1 MNPNIN
7 TNMASTS
14 TQTEVFEISDPTKTG
29 NSLSNITTGI
39 GNFLDGASNIASL
52 TVTLDSVEK
61 EKAEYNGFTANTG
74 SQSASYT
81 GSNHFLNSVS
91 QADMYTTTTQ
101 KGFRLKGQYHLND
114 IARTN
119 VTSYIGPA
127 KSAPYVLNIAFTRTQ
142 PTYSANYTTNVYVDD
157 LSVSPS
163 KDGSNSSDTITVRAV
178 SNCMG
183 IPSVT
188 KFDLLCVRKYDDIN
202 STNGF
207 IRGDTKIA
215 NFGTINNVGG
225 DSATNLEISTI
236 NNTGSYTYD
245 SVNGYSNGS
254 GKLYHTR
261 DLNSSSSISFNETI
275 YSLYGS
281 TSITN
286 NVNFNHYV
294 DKNSFTTWNGTTFTP
309 SLTLT
314 DIYEVDG
321 TNISYLDSDLRSL
334 SANTYTSH
342 NTVVSAHT
350 LLYINGKF
358 QTNTSSSYPTISN
371 YNWDSVG
378 VNAYSDGTYGVD
390 LTGSSSGTD
399 KYKWIAFKFNQ
410 LNTNGGSQSSGQ
422 YSFNGT
428 TYDVLKNTDNVKYLS
443 LKSMLVTSE
452 LFDSNTISKLVD
464 STTQDV
470 VGIIQ
475 ATKVNTTNTVIGY
488 TKESFAS
495 GGGEWLI
502 YGTTSRSYGDTI
514 SNPGSYSCYVING
527 NDYGFYISPTAIND
541 DLILYIGL
549 KNTVAL

>member
-1 MNPNIN
+1 
-7 TNMASTS
+7 MASTS

-29 NSLSNITTGI
+29 NSLSSITTGV
-39 GNFLDGASNIASL
+39 GRLLDGVTNIASL

-61 EKAEYNGFTANTG
+61 EKVEYNGFTANTG
-74 SQSASYT
+74 SQSVTYT
-81 GSNHFLNSVS
+81 GSNNFLSSVTQS
-91 QADMYTTTTQ
+91 DMYTTATQ

-119 VTSYIGPA
+119 VTSYIGSA
-127 KSAPYVLNIAFTRTQ
+127 KSTPYVLNVSFTRTQ
-142 PTYSANYTTNVYVDD
+142 PTYNVNSTTNVYVDD

-163 KDGSNSSDTITVRAV
+163 KDDNNSSDTITVRAA

-188 KFDLLCVRKYDDIN
+188 QFDLLCVRKYDNIN
-202 STNGF
+202 STHGF

-215 NFGTINNVGG
+215 DFGTISNVGG
-225 DSATNLEISTI
+225 DSTTNLAISTVD
-236 NNTGSYTYD
+236 NTGSYTYN
-245 SVNGYSNGS
+245 SVSGYTNGS

-286 NVNFNHYV
+286 TVNFNHYV

-321 TNISYLDSDLRSL
+321 TNISYLNSDLRSL

-342 NTVVSAHT
+342 DSIVSAHT
-350 LLYINGKF
+350 LLYIDGKF
-358 QTNTSSSYPTISN
+358 QTNTSSSYPTTSN
-371 YNWDSVG
+371 YNWDSVS
-378 VNAYSDGTYGVD
+378 VNGYNNGTSGVD
-390 LTGSSSGTD
+390 LMGSSSGTD
-399 KYKWIAFKFNQ
+399 KYKWIAFKFNK
-410 LNTNGGSQSSGQ
+410 LNTNGGSQGSGQ

-428 TYDVLKNTDNVKYLS
+428 TYDVLKNSDNVKYLS
-443 LKSMLVTSE
+443 LKSMLVTSG

-475 ATKVNTTNTVIGY
+475 ATKLNSTNTVIGY

-502 YGTTSRSYGDTI
+502 YGTTSRSYDNTV
-514 SNPGSYSCYVING
+514 SNPGSYSSYVTNSS
-527 NDYGFYISPTAIND
+527 DYGFYISPTAIND